1 MPTQQTLD
9 RDEADPRCLRCGG
22 ILKTATISF
31 GQRLDPDVLD
41 AAIDAARRADL
52 LVAIGTTLAVMP
64 AAGLADM
71 AKHLAIVNAAPT
83 QYDAQADVVLHE
95 PIGEVLPEVARAL
108 G

>member
-1 MPTQQTLD
+1 MH
-9 RDEADPRCLRCGG
+9 ADLGGGDGIAVAFCGLG
-22 ILKTATISF
+22 NRQA
-31 GQRLDPDVLD
+31 LDPDVLD

-95 PIGEVLPEVARAL
+95 PIGEVLPEVARTL
-108 G
+108 GQP